1 MHTVARAFAL
11 ATLLLLTVAPSAFG
25 HALYERSE
33 PASGGQLAAPGQVQV
48 WLTEAVEPSFSKL
61 EVLNSARGRVDNGD
75 TRAVPGEPRALVVSV
90 GELPDGTYTVSWQA
104 LSAVD
109 GHVTR
114 GVFPLVVGAGGI
126 SGALEETPAFVPS
139 ARDVAAR
146 WLAYLAALAL
156 AGGFIFRLRVLA
168 PAAGMAAERAET
180 LRAAYDDRFRRLGI
194 VAAIVLIGATCL
206 GLVSQAANAADVSFG
221 QAIGTPL
228 LQLLGTRL
236 GLLWEARLLLAVGMA
251 ILLWLAR
258 GALLRWGGLLL
269 GGALLALISL
279 NSHAAA
285 IPNGA
290 WLAAALDWLHQV
302 AAAAWV
308 GGLFS
313 FGLLVPSLLR
323 TLQPPAR
330 LAVLTAIVARFSR
343 LAILAV
349 AVLAVTGLFHS
360 WLQVTTPAALGTLY
374 GTSLLLKLALVAPML
389 LLGAANL
396 LLHRPGLARAAVA
409 RRRKLDPSVQ
419 RLFKRVRWAVALEAA
434 LGLAVL
440 LATAVL
446 TASEPARETYAR
458 QPRPI
463 ELAGTIE
470 DVGVT
475 VTIAP
480 GRPGVNTF
488 DVRLDDGGG
497 QPPADL
503 QRVTLR
509 FTYLDQDL
517 GSGALQ
523 LEPRNDGSY
532 GAVGSN
538 LSTDGNWQ
546 IEAIVRRRARED
558 ARTGFRAVV
567 ASAEAAGQP
576 PSLDA
581 LVPAVGDSPQRV
593 TALGLMALGLA
604 LCFWISRSRRVD
616 RRERLMIYSTSV
628 AVAVIGVV
636 LYSRAIAAPV
646 APPDIR
652 SLRSPFPPDAASL
665 AHGKAIYDQQCV
677 ACHGPTGRG
686 DGPLG
691 RSLRP
696 RPADFR
702 DHMAAGHT
710 DGELFNWVANGVPET
725 AMPAYDEQISEAD
738 RWHVINYIRGF
749 APQDR

>member
-1 MHTVARAFAL
+1 MHSLTRSFAL
-11 ATLLLLTVAPSAFG
+11 ATLLLLAVAPSAFG

-33 PASGGQLAAPGQVQV
+33 PASGGQLVAPGQVHV

-61 EVLNSARGRVDNGD
+61 EILNSARGRVDNGD

-126 SGALEETPAFVPS
+126 SGALEEAPAFVPS
-139 ARDVAAR
+139 ARDIAAR
-146 WLAYLAALAL
+146 WLAYLATLAL
-156 AGGFIFRLRVLA
+156 AVGFIFRLLILA
-168 PAAGMAAERAET
+168 PAARTAAERTGALET
-180 LRAAYDDRFRRLGI
+180 AYDARFRRLGI
-194 VAAIVLIGATCL
+194 TAAIVLIGATCL

-221 QAIGTPL
+221 QAIGAPL

-236 GLLWEARLLLAVGMA
+236 GLLWEARLVLAVGMA
-251 ILLWLAR
+251 ILLWVAR
-258 GALLRWGGLLL
+258 GALLHWGALLL

-313 FGLLVPSLLR
+313 FGLLVPPLLR
-323 TLQPPAR
+323 IVQPTVR

-343 LAILAV
+343 LAIV
-349 AVLAVTGLFHS
+349 AVVILAVTGLFHS

-374 GTSLLLKLALVAPML
+374 GTSLLLKLALVAPMV

-396 LLHRPGLARAAVA
+396 LLHRPGLARAVAA
-409 RRRKLDPSVQ
+409 RRRKLDLSTQ
-419 RLFKRVRWAVALEAA
+419 RLFKRVRWAVAIEAA

-458 QPRPI
+458 QARPI

-470 DVGVT
+470 DVGV
-475 VTIAP
+475 VLSVAP

-488 DVRLDDGGG
+488 DLRLDDGSGR
-497 QPPADL
+497 PPPDL

-523 LEPRNDGSY
+523 LEPREDGSY
-532 GAVGSN
+532 GAVSSN
-538 LSTDGNWQ
+538 LSTDGTWQ
-546 IEAIVRRRARED
+546 IEAVVRRRGRED
-558 ARTGFRAVV
+558 ARTGFRAEL
-567 ASAEAAGQP
+567 ASAETAGQA
-576 PSLDA
+576 PSLDVLA
-581 LVPAVGDSPQRV
+581 PATGLSPQRI

-604 LCFWISRSRRVD
+604 LFFWISRSRRVD
-616 RRERLMIYSTSV
+616 RRERLMIYSTSI

-665 AHGKAIYDQQCV
+665 ARGKALYDQQCV
-677 ACHGPTGRG
+677 ACHGPSGRG

-691 RSLRP
+691 RTLRP

-710 DGELFNWVANGVPET
+710 DGELFNWVTNGVPET
-725 AMPAYDEQISEAD
+725 AMPAYGDQLSEAD

-749 APQDR
+749 APQDQ